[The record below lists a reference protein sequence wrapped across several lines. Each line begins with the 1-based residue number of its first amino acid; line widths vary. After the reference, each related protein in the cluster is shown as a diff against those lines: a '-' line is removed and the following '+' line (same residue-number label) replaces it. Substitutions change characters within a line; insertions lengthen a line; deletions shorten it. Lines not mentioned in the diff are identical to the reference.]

1 MIEWAHLTIP
11 PCERKFVTSWKDFG
25 EREAIIP
32 ADRRLRASCNIETQ
46 LKARNPKVI
55 AFACLVTIQK
65 RLQVV
70 ETEGRAN
77 GYRLCRVSR
86 PKLTVGIAANGS
98 KDCTG
103 AISAIDA
110 DHFREFRTLRVYQQ
124 VVLDFVDV
132 SVRKGVSF
140 GPSVLERNTNKKSI
154 ISPFIPS
161 CAMLRRI
168 ACVLETIILRM
179 TKFR

>member
-32 ADRRLRASCNIETQ
+32 AVRRLRASCDIEKQ
-46 LKARNPKVI
+46 LKERNLKVI
-55 AFACLVTIQK
+55 ALACLVPIQK

-77 GYRLCRVSR
+77 RYRLCRIPC
-86 PKLTVGIAANGS
+86 PKLTVGVAANGS

-103 AISAIDA
+103 DISAIDA
-110 DHFREFRTLRVYQQ
+110 DHIRENLTLRVYQQ

-140 GPSVLERNTNKKSI
+140 VPSVLARNTNKKSI

-168 ACVLETIILRM
+168 ACVLETILLR
-179 TKFR
+179 TTRF